1 MALYKLQHWY
11 KRKQYYRQAQ
21 RTPLAEL
28 YTHPAFSLNAKV
40 ADIDF
45 LVADCEMSGLDP
57 KTKELLSIGWV
68 RISKG
73 KIDYSSR
80 KHILIHSSQSVGD
93 SIQIHG
99 LCDQRLAGASSASS
113 ALGKL
118 AQSAKGAVLV
128 FHHAVLDIA
137 FIQKAAQNNFACPLL
152 FSYVDT
158 MQIEHK
164 RLERSGK
171 SAPLQLASCRDR
183 YGLPAAF
190 QHNAMFDAVAT
201 AELFLA
207 QYAYLKGGAD
217 IKLGDLGIR
226 VS

>member
-1 MALYKLQHWY
+1 MALYKLRHWY
-11 KRKQYYRQAQ
+11 QRKQWFRQAQ

-28 YTHPAFSLNAKV
+28 YSSPVFSLKEKV
-40 ADIDF
+40 GDLDF
-45 LVADCEMSGLDP
+45 LVVDCEMSGLDP
-57 KTKELLSIGWV
+57 KSKELLSLGWV

-80 KHILIHSSQSVGD
+80 KHVLVHSSQSVGD

-99 LCDQRLAGASSASS
+99 LCDQRLAGASSVSS

-118 AQSAKGAVLV
+118 AQHANGAVLV

-137 FIQKAAQNNFACPLL
+137 FIQRAARNVFVCPFL
-152 FSYVDT
+152 FSYIDT

-207 QYAYLKGGAD
+207 QYAHLKSGAD
-217 IKLGDLGIR
+217 ISLGELSVR